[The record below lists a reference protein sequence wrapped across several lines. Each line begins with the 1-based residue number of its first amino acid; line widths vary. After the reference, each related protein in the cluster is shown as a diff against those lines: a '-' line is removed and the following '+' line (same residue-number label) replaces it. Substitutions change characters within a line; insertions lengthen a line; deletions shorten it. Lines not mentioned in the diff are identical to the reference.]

1 MVDEACKT
9 HWLIECGFHVS
20 SLASLWPLVKNRC
33 DHFGAKRFVNLTSR
47 TVLKALNYCTDLW
60 MSGSKVGTECSKL
73 QWNTTD
79 LFTALMVSRDRQS
92 RNQTWKQVKLA
103 EDDWGR
109 KDQNRQSRQQ
119 EGKSKVCGQGQK
131 ASRYSRKAGFK
142 SKSDPAR
149 VDNRQAGTKPR
160 LEWLAC
166 HRTQS
171 SPEWVQVRI
180 LNTQSISYDEMQ
192 VPLIKRCGAGGAVE
206 LHFSKHRFGSG
217 RDVLESDIVR
227 NI

>member
-79 LFTALMVSRDRQS
+79 LFTALLVSRDRQS
-92 RNQTWKQVKLA
+92 HNQTWKQVKLA
-103 EDDWGR
+103 EEDWGR

-119 EGKSKVCGQGQK
+119 EGKSKVRGQGQK
-131 ASRYSRKAGFK
+131 VSRYSRKAGFK
-142 SKSDPAR
+142 SKSHPAR
-149 VDNRQAGTKPR
+149 VKNQAKAGMTRMSQK
-160 LEWLAC
+160 
-166 HRTQS
+166 TVFS
-171 SPEWVQVRI
+171 GMSPSLDLKQTV
-180 LNTQSISYDEMQ
+180 N
-192 VPLIKRCGAGGAVE
+192 
-206 LHFSKHRFGSG
+206 
-217 RDVLESDIVR
+217 
-227 NI
+227 